1 MSTFKNRVLVCLATG
16 MLLSTPFTT
25 VLSAQDAKSES
36 SDVAVPAGGPLS
48 EAEIII
54 LLQAKA
60 PLSLIQ
66 KFVTVRGV
74 SFISSKETSKRII
87 TAGGD
92 VSLIGTVNLNQKD
105 EAPLAMAPSGGNGK
119 KKNAK

>member
-1 MSTFKNRVLVCLATG
+1 
-16 MLLSTPFTT
+16 MLLSTPLTT
-25 VLSAQDAKSES
+25 VLSAQDAKSEGS
-36 SDVAVPAGGPLS
+36 EVAVPAGGALS
-48 EAEIII
+48 EPEIII
-54 LLQAKA
+54 LLQAKV

-74 SFISSKETSKRII
+74 NFVSSKETSKRII

-105 EAPLAMAPSGGNGK
+105 ESPLAIAPSGGSGK

>member
-16 MLLSTPFTT
+16 MLLSTPLTT
-25 VLSAQDAKSES
+25 VLSAQDTKSDS
-36 SDVAVPAGGPLS
+36 SDLAVPAGGALS
-48 EAEIII
+48 EPEIII
-54 LLQAKA
+54 LLQAKV
-60 PLSLIQ
+60 SLGTIQ

-74 SFISSKETSKRII
+74 NFVSSKETSKRII

-105 EAPLAMAPSGGNGK
+105 EAPLAMAPTGGSGK